1 MAEER
6 IERLILRGLSTN
18 DHYGRKVFPH
28 LRPQYFENPSDQIV
42 YKTIDHFFEKYNT
55 PPTKDALSVA
65 LASDKSIPENL
76 YPTIKEIV
84 AGLDPIEGVNEE
96 WLVDQTEAFCKDRA
110 VYNAILQSIEIMEGK
125 DKKYTKDSL
134 PQILQDALAVGFDN
148 DVGHDYFG
156 DIGERYDFIH
166 SDEARIPFK
175 LKLLNEVTK
184 GGVPRKTLN
193 IIMAGTNVGK
203 SMFMCDW
210 AAFLLMQGYNVLYV
224 TAEMAEFRIAERID
238 ANLLNVTIDELNEF
252 GKAIFEGR
260 MAKLNEKTKGRLII
274 KEYATATAHT
284 GHLSALLN
292 ELKIKQNFKPDIIFV
307 DYLNIMCSQRF
318 KVGTDSYTYVK
329 AIAEELRGF
338 AVVHDV
344 PVISATQVN
353 RGGYSNT
360 DMDLDD
366 TSESWGLP
374 STADFFI
381 ALISSEELLKLNQ
394 QMVKQLKS
402 RYGNPNKKKRF
413 VVGVDQEK
421 QRYYDVEDKAQLVGQ
436 SAVMIAEKE
445 KSAESITND
454 FFKPAQPKAGWKDSK
469 DNNKFSGL
477 KV

>member
-6 IERLILRGLSTN
+6 IERLILRGLTTN
-18 DHYGRKVFPH
+18 EHYGRKVFPH

-42 YKTIDHFFEKYNT
+42 YKAINGIFDKYNI
-55 PPTKDALSVA
+55 PPSKDALLVA
-65 LASDKSIPENL
+65 IASDKSIPENL

-84 AGLDPIEGVNEE
+84 GGLDPIEGVNEE
-96 WLVDQTEAFCKDRA
+96 WLVDQTEVFCKDRA
-110 VYNAILQSIEIMEGK
+110 VYNAILQSIEILEGK
-125 DKKYTKDSL
+125 DKKYNKDAL
-134 PQILQDALAVGFDN
+134 PQLLQDALSVGFDN

-156 DIGERYDFIH
+156 DIGERYDLLH
-166 SDEARIPFK
+166 SDESRIPFK

-184 GGVPRKTLN
+184 GGVRRKTLN

-210 AAFLLMQGYNVLYV
+210 AAWLVMQGLNVLYV
-224 TAEMAEFRIAERID
+224 SAEMAEEEIANRID
-238 ANLLNVTIDELNEF
+238 ANLLNVTIDELKDF
-252 GKAIFEGR
+252 GKAIYEGR
-260 MAKLNEKTKGRLII
+260 MGKLNEKTHGRLII
-274 KEYATATAHT
+274 KEYATATAHV
-284 GHLSALLN
+284 GHLAALMN
-292 ELKIKQNFKPDIIFV
+292 ELKIKQNFVPDIVFV

-318 KVGTDSYTYVK
+318 KVGTDSYTYIK

-338 AVVHDV
+338 GVIHNV

-353 RGGYSNT
+353 RTGYSNT

-381 ALISSEELLKLNQ
+381 ALISSEELVKLNQ

-413 VVGVDQEK
+413 VVGVDQDK
-421 QRYYDVEDKAQLVGQ
+421 QRYYDVEDNAQLQGQ
-436 SAVMIAEKE
+436 SAVLIAEKD
-445 KSAESITND
+445 KSAESVTRD
-454 FFKPAQPKAGWKDSK
+454 FFKSGAAKPGWKDNK
-469 DNNKFSGL
+469 DSNKFSGL